1 MKRTIKTI
9 VMMII
14 LTMVIGIVNISN
26 AFSFNANL
34 SSSDKLVAGQEVK
47 VTLSLSGI
55 DMDDGIRSIKI
66 GKITVGEEFETVSS
80 TNFTSDI
87 WMPTYSNGGL
97 VLMSGTPIKSDGVA
111 VTLTLKVKAGVS
123 ADSSTI
129 KFENIVASS
138 GSNTGDIS
146 VGTKT
151 ITIKSNGSAT
161 SGSEPGTTNP
171 GTTDGNTQSGSTS
184 SSSSQSTGKNT
195 NNTTKQTVTSST
207 AKGSLPKTGSTAGI
221 VIISIIL
228 IVVAVGTISF
238 VKYKKTKDN
247 E

>member
-1 MKRTIKTI
+1 MIVKMKRTIKTI

-14 LTMVIGIVNISN
+14 LTMLIGIVNISN

-34 SSSDKLVAGQEVK
+34 SSSDKLVAEQEVK

-55 DMDDGIRSIKI
+55 NMDDGIRSIKI
-66 GKITVGEEFETVSS
+66 EKITVGEEFETITS
-80 TNFTSDI
+80 TNFTSNTYA
-87 WMPTYSNGGL
+87 PTYSNGGL

-123 ADSSTI
+123 VDSSTI

-161 SGSEPGTTNP
+161 SGSEDGTTNP
-171 GTTDGNTQSGSTS
+171 GNTQNGTN
-184 SSSSQSTGKNT
+184 QSTEKNT
-195 NNTTKQTVTSST
+195 NKGTVLAT
-207 AKGSLPKTGSTAGI
+207 ASNKALPKTGKSESI
-221 VIISIIL
+221 VVISLIL
-228 IVVAVGTISF
+228 IVTIAGVLSYM
-238 VKYKKTKDN
+238 KYKKTKRDS